1 MAKIRLKFCTKI
13 GGTIVR
19 MDKIKSTAE
28 LISLNIDDF
37 ITAFQN
43 KELPLQIVVEQQLLD
58 KLNHDIAVAA
68 SSKFYSKVIKVHA
81 DNECNYPVI
90 LIRAIEPEKIT
101 ETV

>member
-13 GGTIVR
+13 NNTIVR

-37 ITAFQN
+37 VKAFQN
-43 KELPLQIVVEQQLLD
+43 KELPLQIVVEQQLMD
-58 KLNHDIAVAA
+58 KLNHDIAVSAC
-68 SSKFYSKVIKVHA
+68 SKYHSKVIKVHA
-81 DNECNYPVI
+81 DNTCHYPVI
-90 LIRAIEPEKIT
+90 LIRAIDPEKTT